1 MANKRLAFIAEGEYE
16 EIPTDKDPSYY
27 PVGSYL
33 YGEVGPSHQWF
44 IVTNKTPNKLY
55 AITNE
60 EVPLWARMAL
70 LIFS

>member
-44 IVTNKTPNKLY
+44 IVNKTMGNNLY
-55 AITNE
+55 AITDE
-60 EVPLWARMAL
+60 EVPRWARMAL